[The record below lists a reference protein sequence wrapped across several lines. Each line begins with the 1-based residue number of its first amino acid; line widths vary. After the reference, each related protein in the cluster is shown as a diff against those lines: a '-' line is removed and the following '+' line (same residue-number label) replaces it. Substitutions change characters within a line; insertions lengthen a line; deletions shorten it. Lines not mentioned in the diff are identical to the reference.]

1 MARNGSG
8 AMSIDNAD
16 FQAGANIVANELD
29 ANFTTI
35 VAEITNSVAVDGQ
48 STMSGALAMGTNKI
62 TGLGNPTADQDA
74 VTKTYLWSGYYSH
87 LVINDQSGTTYTLV
101 LLDDGKYVRLNN
113 GSAIT
118 MTIPANSSVAFPI
131 GTQIAIRQVGAG
143 QVTLAAAGGVTVNTA
158 ETLLLRGAK
167 SSASIIKVATDEWD
181 LSGDLEAA

>member
-167 SSASIIKVATDEWD
+167 SSVSIIKVATDEWD
-181 LSGDLEAA
+181 LAGDLEAA

>member
-35 VAEITNSVAVDGQ
+35 VAELTNSVAVDGQ
-48 STMSGALAMGTNKI
+48 STMSGDLAMGTNKI
-62 TGLGNPTADQDA
+62 TGIGDPTADQDA
-74 VTKTYLWSGYYSH
+74 VTKAFLSAGYYSH
-87 LVINDQSGTTYTLV
+87 LTINDQTGTTYTLV
-101 LLDDGKYVRLNN
+101 LADDGKYVRLNN

-158 ETLLLRGAK
+158 ETLLIRGQK
-167 SSASIIKVATDEWD
+167 SSAAIIKVATDEWD
-181 LSGDLEAA
+181 LSGDLQAS

>member
-8 AMSIDNAD
+8 AMSIDNSD
-16 FQAGANIVANELD
+16 FQSGANIVANELD

-48 STMSGALAMGTNKI
+48 STMSGDLAMGTNKI
-62 TGLGNPTADQDA
+62 TGIGDPTADQDA
-74 VTKTYLWSGYYSH
+74 VTKAFLSAGYYSH
-87 LVINDQSGTTYTLV
+87 LAINNQTGTTYTLV
-101 LLDDGKYVRLNN
+101 LADDGKYVRLNN

-118 MTIPANSSVAFPI
+118 MTVPANSAVAFPI

-167 SSASIIKVATDEWD
+167 SSVSIIKVATDEWD
-181 LSGDLEAA
+181 LAGDLEAA